1 MRLQEGQQMMEFS
14 VMTKILLIED
24 EASVREMLMDELTEQ
39 GHDVIEAQNG
49 EEGLR
54 KFLESEPD
62 IVLCDRAMPG
72 MSGFDVLERIRGAH
86 PQFNDVPFVFLTA
99 LADPRDRAAVDH
111 LKPAAYLT
119 KPVDF
124 NALTEKIRVLTG
136 K

>member
-1 MRLQEGQQMMEFS
+1 MQAAEINMGDL
-14 VMTKILLIED
+14 MTKILLIED
-24 EASVREMLMDELTEQ
+24 EASVREMLVDELTVQ
-39 GHDVIEAQNG
+39 GHEVIEAQNG

-86 PQFNDVPFVFLTA
+86 PQFNDTPFVFLTA

-119 KPVDF
+119 KPIDF
-124 NALTEKIRVLTG
+124 SALNQKIKSLT
-136 K
+136 KK

>member
-1 MRLQEGQQMMEFS
+1 MLAARIEMEIG
-14 VMTKILLIED
+14 MTKILLIED
-24 EASVREMLMDELTEQ
+24 EASVREMLVDELTVQ
-39 GHDVIEAQNG
+39 GHEVIEAHNG

-86 PQFNDVPFVFLTA
+86 PQFNDTPFIFLTA

-111 LKPAAYLT
+111 LRPAAYMT
-119 KPVDF
+119 KPIDF
-124 NALTEKIRVLTG
+124 SALTEKIEKLT
-136 K
+136 KKKA

>member
-1 MRLQEGQQMMEFS
+1 MVIIYITAEGT
-14 VMTKILLIED
+14 MTRILLIED
-24 EASVREMLMDELTEQ
+24 EISVREMLTDELTIQ
-39 GHDVIEAQNG
+39 GHEVIEAENG

-54 KFLESEPD
+54 KFLETEPD
-62 IVLCDRAMPG
+62 LVLCDRAMPG

-124 NALTEKIRVLTG
+124 NALSDKIKSLIEF
-136 K
+136 

>member
-1 MRLQEGQQMMEFS
+1 MVQIKMEAG
-14 VMTKILLIED
+14 MTKILLIED
-24 EASVREMLMDELTEQ
+24 EASVREMLVDELTVQ
-39 GHDVIEAQNG
+39 GHEVIEARNG

-86 PQFNDVPFVFLTA
+86 PQFSETPFIFLTA

-111 LKPAAYLT
+111 LKPTAYLT
-119 KPVDF
+119 KPIDF
-124 NALTEKIRVLTG
+124 NALTEKIKTLTE
-136 K
+136 KK

>member
-1 MRLQEGQQMMEFS
+1 
-14 VMTKILLIED
+14 MTRILLIED
-24 EASVREMLMDELTEQ
+24 EISVREMLTDELTIQ
-39 GHDVIEAQNG
+39 GHEVIEAENG

-54 KFLESEPD
+54 KFLETEPD
-62 IVLCDRAMPG
+62 LVLCDRAMPG

-124 NALTEKIRVLTG
+124 NALSDKIKSLIEF
-136 K
+136 